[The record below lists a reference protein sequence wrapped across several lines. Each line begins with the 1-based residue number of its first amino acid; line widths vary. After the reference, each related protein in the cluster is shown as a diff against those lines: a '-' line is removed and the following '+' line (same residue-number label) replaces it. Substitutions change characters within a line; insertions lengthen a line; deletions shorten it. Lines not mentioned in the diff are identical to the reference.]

1 MVRLSRSEEAS
12 EAEIIANHQTDK
24 LYTHDFGNGR
34 YFQVVHQDKDGF
46 EIKLGAKTMLK
57 GVYIYEKDD
66 LRGLTVIKVVG
77 KEEKQRVDF
86 NDFNLEQLRA
96 FLTFLKNTPLKDI
109 KETKLSLSSGLELNE
124 ETTEQIKALLALDG
138 GEKLIRTLV
147 EEGGVTSVD
156 IVNTAYR
163 KRELAIFKRLLDE
176 HEYWKEYAA
185 EKGISDHSE
194 EKVWQ
199 CFFSENDWIFGYGLD
214 YRFEGVLQK
223 EFYVSGADADGK
235 ESVISDFLLGDNKFT
250 TFVEI
255 KKPSTDLFGPNKNRA
270 KSWSLSGD
278 LINGVSQILE
288 QKASGQLRFETDTYV
303 DGGKKIANK
312 AYDSKVILVIGD
324 WNRVTSS
331 NDRELAIK
339 QKTFELYRR
348 DSRNIKML
356 TFDELYERA
365 KFIVEHK
372 EVKSDDKP
380 EGGSKVASA
389 EAPAAVAKS
398 PQVMWEDDKIVGR
411 TAIPTAD
418 DDVVF

>member
-12 EAEIIANHQTDK
+12 EAEIIDNHQTDT
-24 LYTHDFGNGR
+24 LYTHDFGKGR

-57 GVYIYEKDD
+57 AVYIYEKDD
-66 LRGLTVIKVVG
+66 LRGLTVIKIVG

-96 FLTFLKNTPLKDI
+96 FLTFLKTTPLKDI
-109 KETKLSLSSGLELNE
+109 KETKLSLSSELELNE
-124 ETTEQIKALLALDG
+124 ETKEQIKTLLELEG
-138 GEKLIRTLV
+138 GEDLIRTLV

-163 KRELAIFKRLLDE
+163 KRELAIFKKLLDE
-176 HEYWKEYAA
+176 HEYWKQYAA
-185 EKGISDHSE
+185 EEKISGHSE

-199 CFFSENDWIFGYGLD
+199 HFFDKNDWIFGYGLD

-223 EFYVSGADADGK
+223 EFYASGADADGK

-255 KKPSTDLFGPNKNRA
+255 KKPSTPLFGPNKNRA
-270 KSWSLSGD
+270 KSWSLSDD

-288 QKASGQLRFETDTYV
+288 QKASGQLRFEGDLY
-303 DGGKKIANK
+303 GAAGKRITQK
-312 AYDSKVILVIGD
+312 AHDSKVILVMGD
-324 WNRVTSS
+324 WDRVEAA
-331 NDRELAIK
+331 DEREQAIK

-348 DSRNIKML
+348 DSRNIKIL

-372 EVKSDDKP
+372 EVKAKDNLKVETTEVVP
-380 EGGSKVASA
+380 GTVASVSEDA
-389 EAPAAVAKS
+389 EMVES
-398 PQVMWEDDKIVGR
+398 TITISEDYEV
-411 TAIPTAD
+411 P
-418 DDVVF
+418 F